1 MQFGRRRLL
10 GLLGGSFAAAA
21 LPALAQQS
29 KLPRV
34 GYLFS
39 FVPSQ
44 GKHLW
49 EACRQGLRELGYV
62 EGKNIVLEPRWADG
76 HHERLPAM
84 VAELVKLKVDVIVA
98 AATPANLAAK
108 AGAGSIPVVM
118 VAVGDPLQIGLV
130 ASLNRPGGTITGL
143 TLLTPDLSG
152 KRLQLVLD
160 VLGRA
165 SRVALLVNPE
175 NRSHEVFLA
184 ETRAAAGTLGVQL
197 QTREAR
203 NTVEIERALDFS
215 GEARPDAAIV
225 FDDPVLWS
233 FRKQIVSQF
242 SRAKLPAVYGYS
254 EFVDDGGLMS
264 LGPDRIDHYRRTA
277 RYVDRILKGD
287 RPAEM
292 PVERPTK
299 FELVIN
305 AKTARAQGLTLSQTL
320 LLRADRVIE

>member
-1 MQFGRRRLL
+1 MRFGRRRLL

-21 LPALAQQS
+21 LPVLAQQS

-39 FVPSQ
+39 FVRSQ
-44 GKHLW
+44 GEHLW
-49 EACRQGLRELGYV
+49 EACREGLRELGYV

-118 VAVGDPLQIGLV
+118 VGVGDPLHIGLIS
-130 ASLNRPGGTITGL
+130 SLNRPGGNITGL

-160 VLGRA
+160 VLGRT
-165 SRVALLVNPE
+165 SRVALLINPE

-184 ETRAAAGTLGVQL
+184 ETQAAAGTLGIRL
-197 QTREAR
+197 QVKQAR
-203 NTVEIERALDFS
+203 NAGEIDGAFDFA
-215 GEARPDAAIV
+215 GEPRPDAVIV
-225 FDDPVLWS
+225 FDDPVLWG
-233 FRKQIVSQF
+233 FRKDIVAHI
-242 SRAKLPAVYGYS
+242 SRARLPAVYGYT
-254 EFVDDGGLMS
+254 EFVEAGGLIS
-264 LGPDRIDHYRRTA
+264 LGPDRRDHYRRTA

-305 AKTARAQGLTLSQTL
+305 AKTARAQGLILSPTL

>member
-1 MQFGRRRLL
+1 MTTRRQALL
-10 GLLGGSFAAAA
+10 GLG
-21 LPALAQQS
+21 ALAAGVAAHAQQPAR
-29 KLPRV
+29 LPRV

-44 GKHLW
+44 GEHLW

-76 HHERLPAM
+76 RHERLPAI
-84 VAELVKLKVDVIVA
+84 VAELVKLRVDVIVA

-118 VAVGDPLQIGLV
+118 VAVGDPQAIGLV
-130 ASLNRPGGTITGL
+130 ASLNRPGANITGL

-165 SRVALLVNPE
+165 SRVALIINSE
-175 NRSHEVFLA
+175 NRSHEVFLG
-184 ETRAAAGTLGVQL
+184 ETQAAAGTLGVQL
-197 QTREAR
+197 QTKQAR
-203 NTVEIERALDFS
+203 NAAEIERAFDFS

-233 FRKQIVSQF
+233 FRKLIVSRV

-254 EFVDDGGLMS
+254 EFVDDGGLIS

-320 LLRADRVIE
+320 LIRADRVIE